1 MDAIKPAVVIAKRST
16 RRRRPKRVTA
26 AFGIVVGIV
35 TISAP
40 IVLDAFPIF
49 RFPYLSKITEAYAKV
64 DEPAIVALGSSRT
77 AGSFNIALMTT
88 FLRKE
93 MPSRN
98 LVPFNASVTASG
110 LVTEETVLRSLL
122 EVGRQ
127 PEIVMV
133 EVAPEMLYP
142 SNRWLQVTRDMTW
155 SNFFDVFGEAI
166 RVKGGARLIE
176 NRLLPIYALRFGI
189 RRAVWNWTHESLGR
203 KLEKLDP
210 LEPDVPYFVASDLES
225 PPAIPK
231 MTEEWRRYQIR
242 ENQAPLKNFSPTG
255 SGTRA
260 LARIVAL
267 CDERRIPVL
276 LVEAPACSVYREARA
291 PAKDRYIAFLDDL
304 LKRHPSA
311 RYCDFSDEMPDVAFY
326 DQHHVNKFGRHLL
339 CKRLAQHA
347 IPEAFASW
355 EQERIRHGIAVRP
368 VNTPPNR

>member
-1 MDAIKPAVVIAKRST
+1 MAV
-16 RRRRPKRVTA
+16 
-26 AFGIVVGIV
+26 FGLAVGFV

-49 RFPYLSKITEAYAKV
+49 RFPYLSKITEAYANV
-64 DEPAIVALGSSRT
+64 EEPVVVALGSSRT
-77 AGSFNIALMTT
+77 AGSFNIALMTA
-88 FLRKE
+88 FLREE

-122 EVGRQ
+122 EVGRR
-127 PEIVMV
+127 PELVMV

-155 SNFFDVFGEAI
+155 GNFFDVFGEAI

-189 RRAVWNWTHESLGR
+189 RRAVWNWMHESLGR
-203 KLEKLDP
+203 KPEKLDP
-210 LEPDVPYFVASDLES
+210 LEPDVPYFVASDLEPTPS
-225 PPAIPK
+225 VPT

-242 ENQAPLKNFSPTG
+242 ENQAPLKNFSPNG
-255 SGTRA
+255 SGARA

-267 CDERRIPVL
+267 CDDFQIPVL
-276 LVEAPACSVYREARA
+276 LVEAPACSVYRVARA
-291 PAKDRYIAFLDDL
+291 PANERYAAFLDDL

-339 CKRLAQHA
+339 CRTLARQA

-355 EQERIRHGIAVRP
+355 ERERIRHGIAVRP
-368 VNTPPNR
+368 IETPPKR

>member
-1 MDAIKPAVVIAKRST
+1 M
-16 RRRRPKRVTA
+16 RRRRPKRVIGV
-26 AFGIVVGIV
+26 FSVVVGLV
-35 TISAP
+35 TIAAP

-49 RFPYLSKITEAYAKV
+49 RFPYLTKINEAYAKV
-64 DEPAIVALGSSRT
+64 DGPAVVALGSSRT
-77 AGSFNIALMTT
+77 AGSFNVALMTS
-88 FLRKE
+88 FLRE
-93 MPSRN
+93 AMPSRN

-122 EVGRQ
+122 EVGRR
-127 PEIVMV
+127 PELVVV
-133 EVAPEMLYP
+133 ELAPEMLYP

-155 SNFFDVFGEAI
+155 SNFFDVFGEAM

-189 RRAVWNWTHESLGR
+189 RRAAWNWVNESLGR

-210 LEPDVPYFVASDLES
+210 LEPDVPYFVASDLEPT
-225 PPAIPK
+225 PPVPT
-231 MTEEWRRYQIR
+231 MTEEWRRFQIR

-255 SGTRA
+255 SGARA

-267 CDERRIPVL
+267 CDERDIPVL

-291 PAKDRYIAFLDDL
+291 PAKEHYTSFLDDL
-304 LKRHPSA
+304 LRHHPSA

-339 CKRLAQHA
+339 CRMLAMQV

-355 EQERIRHGIAVRP
+355 ERERTRHGIAVRP
-368 VNTPPNR
+368 VDAPPKR